1 MKNGL
6 PNNTSVQKYGSTKVQ
21 FQKFQP
27 IKLMNASAIITIP
40 TGIGSLEGAILF
52 TFQYIDKEN
61 I

>member
-1 MKNGL
+1 
-6 PNNTSVQKYGSTKVQ
+6 
-21 FQKFQP
+21 
-27 IKLMNASAIITIP
+27 MNASAIITIP